1 MSLALLFPG
10 QGAQH
15 AGMVADLPDSP
26 AIASTLRESEPT
38 LRGLGLSAILEWAAP
53 MQDTVDIQIGLL
65 VVEVACARALCD
77 DYGLAPA
84 FIAGHS
90 VGAFAAA
97 ITAGVLTLAEALTA
111 VRLRGELMQKA
122 CAGGDWGMAA
132 LTGLPVRAAQRLVDD
147 TDSADEP
154 LWVANINGATQTV
167 VSGTAAALA
176 AAAQAAQAAGA
187 RAFERLDVPVAS
199 HGRVQAGTAD
209 AMTRHLSTVPR
220 RTPTARYV
228 TNIGGRSV
236 NSADA
241 ILDDLAKAVA
251 HPVRWYDATRLMAEL
266 GVTRAVETPPGHVL
280 TRLWTSSVPQVT
292 CVAIADTGLAAAAA
306 AARR

>member
-1 MSLALLFPG
+1 MSLAFLFPG

-15 AGMVADLPDSP
+15 PGMVAGLPDSP
-26 AIASTLRESEPT
+26 GIAATLREAEPT
-38 LRGLGLSAILEWAAP
+38 LRGLGLSAILDRTAQ

-65 VVEVACARALCD
+65 LVEVACARALCD
-77 DYGLAPA
+77 DHALAPA
-84 FIAGHS
+84 FVAGHS

-97 ITAGVLTLAEALTA
+97 VTAGVLTLAEALTA
-111 VRLRGELMQKA
+111 VQLRGDLMQKA

-132 LTGLPVRAAQRLVDD
+132 VKGLPVRAAQRLVDD
-147 TDSADEP
+147 VDSTDEP

-176 AAAQAAQAAGA
+176 TTAQAAQAAGA
-187 RAFERLDVPVAS
+187 RAFEPLDVPVAS

-220 RTPTARYV
+220 RAPTARYM

-236 NSADA
+236 NSPDA
-241 ILDDLAKAVA
+241 ILDDLARAVA
-251 HPVRWYDATRLMAEL
+251 HPVRWYDATRVMAEL
-266 GVTRAVETPPGHVL
+266 GVTRAVEMLPGHVL
-280 TRLWTSSVPQVT
+280 TRLWTSSVPQVR
-292 CVAIADTGLAAAAA
+292 CVAVADTGLGAAATT
-306 AARR
+306 ARR